1 MTQTLQEKLRIHPVR
16 RITSALVGA
25 TIVPL
30 TLYFGVPDR
39 NGGAVAIAI
48 GLFLICTA
56 RVLRPFPLIPPIGP
70 GAMRRHC
77 LLRIHLDQVTVG
89 PTVLYER
96 LEQFALLMLV
106 IGSVLNVTRYF

>member
-1 MTQTLQEKLRIHPVR
+1 
-16 RITSALVGA
+16 
-25 TIVPL
+25 
-30 TLYFGVPDR
+30 
-39 NGGAVAIAI
+39 
-48 GLFLICTA
+48 
-56 RVLRPFPLIPPIGP
+56 
-70 GAMRRHC
+70 MRRHC